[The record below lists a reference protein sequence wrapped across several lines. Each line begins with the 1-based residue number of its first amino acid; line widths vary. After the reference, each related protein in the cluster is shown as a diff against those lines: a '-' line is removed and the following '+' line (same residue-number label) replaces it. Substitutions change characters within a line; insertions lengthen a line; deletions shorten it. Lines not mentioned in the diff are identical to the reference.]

1 MLASLATPLAAF
13 QFGSGD
19 LTGNFDTTVSAG
31 TLYRLSSADRDYY
44 GTANGGLQ
52 NSVNADDGN
61 LNYDAGIVSTLFKA
75 SHDLQL
81 KWNNASVFAR
91 GYYFWDTVAN
101 DTMRTILSEQAE
113 KRVVKGAEL
122 LDLYIAA
129 GFDLGAVPV
138 DLRFGRQ
145 VLSLGE
151 STFIPNG
158 INVVNPVDLS
168 KLRVPGAELK
178 EAFLPVNM
186 LKASIGLTENITIEP
201 YWLLEFRRN
210 ELEPAGSYFSTND
223 FASRGG
229 STVWLGFGGI
239 SDLTGASG
247 TGLGGIQRDL
257 DREGDNYS
265 QYGLS
270 ARVLAGDGTE
280 FGFYYANYHSRS
292 PVISARTPTGPIS
305 SAYVQGVAGNLANA
319 QLAPAMIGAGI
330 PAGTVA
336 VVLPGLIGSALT
348 SVPVGSL
355 APSLAPY
362 AAFYPAAQSIAS
374 GARTLGF
381 LSAAQ
386 TGRYFIE
393 YPTDIQMVGA
403 SFNTDLGSTGISWQG
418 EISLKN
424 DVPLQVDDVELLF
437 AALSTLNPAY
447 GASNQIGNY
456 LGQYNKEVPGYRRH
470 DVWTAQTT
478 MTKVFGPQLG
488 ASQLTMVAEVGGVWA
503 DLPDKSVLRYDGP
516 ATFTSGSAAYMLSS
530 GNGALPATPE
540 SAFADSNSYGYQILA
555 RLDYNNAFAGVNF
568 SPSIAF
574 VHDVSGTTP
583 LPLGNYI
590 EGRKSITIGAEFTYQ
605 NSWVLELRYV
615 NFSGAGKYNLLS
627 DRDYVAT
634 TIKYSF

>member
-31 TLYRLSSADRDYY
+31 TLYRLSAADRDYY

-61 LNYDAGIVSTLFKA
+61 LNYDSGVVSTLFKA

-81 KWNNASVFAR
+81 KWNSVSIFAR
-91 GYYFWDTVAN
+91 GYYFWDTAAD
-101 DTMRTILSEQAE
+101 DTMRTVLSTQAE

-122 LDLYIAA
+122 LDLYVAA
-129 GFDLGAVPV
+129 NFDSGSIPIDV
-138 DLRFGRQ
+138 RFGRQ

-186 LKASIGLTENITIEP
+186 VKASIGLTENITIEP
-201 YWLLEFRRN
+201 FWLLEFRRN

-437 AALSTLNPAY
+437 AALSSLNPAY

-456 LGQYNKEVPGYRRH
+456 LGQYSLEVPGYRRH

-530 GNGALPATPE
+530 GNGTLPATSE

-568 SPSIAF
+568 SPSVAF
-574 VHDVSGTTP
+574 VHDVSGNTP
-583 LPLGNYI
+583 LPLGNFI

>member
-1 MLASLATPLAAF
+1 M
-13 QFGSGD
+13 
-19 LTGNFDTTVSAG
+19 V
-31 TLYRLSSADRDYY
+31 
-44 GTANGGLQ
+44 
-52 NSVNADDGN
+52 
-61 LNYDAGIVSTLFKA
+61 
-75 SHDLQL
+75 
-81 KWNNASVFAR
+81 
-91 GYYFWDTVAN
+91 
-101 DTMRTILSEQAE
+101 
-113 KRVVKGAEL
+113 
-122 LDLYIAA
+122 
-129 GFDLGAVPV
+129 
-138 DLRFGRQ
+138 
-145 VLSLGE
+145 
-151 STFIPNG
+151 
-158 INVVNPVDLS
+158 
-168 KLRVPGAELK
+168 
-178 EAFLPVNM
+178 
-186 LKASIGLTENITIEP
+186 KASIGLTENITIEP
-201 YWLLEFRRN
+201 FWLLEFRRN

-305 SAYVQGVAGNLANA
+305 SAYVQGVAGNMANA

-348 SVPVGSL
+348 GVPDASL

-362 AAFYPAAQSIAS
+362 IAFYDAAKKIAS

-437 AALSTLNPAY
+437 AALSSLNPAY

-456 LGQYNKEVPGYRRH
+456 LGQYSLEVPGYRRH

-530 GNGALPATPE
+530 GNGTLPATSE

-568 SPSIAF
+568 SPSVAF
-574 VHDVSGTTP
+574 VHDVSGNTP
-583 LPLGNYI
+583 LPLGNFI

>member
-1 MLASLATPLAAF
+1 
-13 QFGSGD
+13 
-19 LTGNFDTTVSAG
+19 
-31 TLYRLSSADRDYY
+31 
-44 GTANGGLQ
+44 
-52 NSVNADDGN
+52 
-61 LNYDAGIVSTLFKA
+61 
-75 SHDLQL
+75 
-81 KWNNASVFAR
+81 
-91 GYYFWDTVAN
+91 
-101 DTMRTILSEQAE
+101 
-113 KRVVKGAEL
+113 
-122 LDLYIAA
+122 
-129 GFDLGAVPV
+129 
-138 DLRFGRQ
+138 
-145 VLSLGE
+145 
-151 STFIPNG
+151 
-158 INVVNPVDLS
+158 
-168 KLRVPGAELK
+168 
-178 EAFLPVNM
+178 
-186 LKASIGLTENITIEP
+186 
-201 YWLLEFRRN
+201 
-210 ELEPAGSYFSTND
+210 
-223 FASRGG
+223 
-229 STVWLGFGGI
+229 
-239 SDLTGASG
+239 
-247 TGLGGIQRDL
+247 
-257 DREGDNYS
+257 
-265 QYGLS
+265 
-270 ARVLAGDGTE
+270 
-280 FGFYYANYHSRS
+280 
-292 PVISARTPTGPIS
+292 
-305 SAYVQGVAGNLANA
+305 
-319 QLAPAMIGAGI
+319 
-330 PAGTVA
+330 
-336 VVLPGLIGSALT
+336 LIGSALT

-437 AALSTLNPAY
+437 AALSSLNPAY

-456 LGQYNKEVPGYRRH
+456 LGQYSLEVPGYRRH

-530 GNGALPATPE
+530 GNGTLPATSE

-568 SPSIAF
+568 SPSVAF
-574 VHDVSGTTP
+574 VHDVSGNTP
-583 LPLGNYI
+583 LPLGNFI